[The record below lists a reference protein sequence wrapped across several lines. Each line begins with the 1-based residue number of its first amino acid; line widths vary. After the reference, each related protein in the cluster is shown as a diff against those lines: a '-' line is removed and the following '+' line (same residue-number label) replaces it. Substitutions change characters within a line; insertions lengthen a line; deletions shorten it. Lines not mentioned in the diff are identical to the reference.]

1 MTILEAL
8 RTLIGAERD
17 VADPTVVQVR
27 YPEHHPLAG
36 GLAGLLVRKGT
47 GVGASVYEAHK
58 LGGEDPGPV
67 VAVLER
73 RHFFGA
79 PKDMAGYIAA
89 AGVAGMA
96 FVDVARSVAT
106 VRFLAPDRP
115 EAGVLTSRIDEHR
128 HLSAFRAI
136 VGGGWKE
143 LTHVAFAE
151 LLMDREQEVLTE
163 FAVASVAVF
172 RAAKKIEYDADM
184 DGAGSS
190 GVRVSWGPAADPGTV
205 AVNVPREIKFRIP
218 MWEDTYPTPCTAI
231 LRVRVVAP
239 KEKDAVAPVFRVLW
253 LNEADF
259 EADMARE
266 AKEIVE
272 NALKAHSGGAPVHVF
287 EGTPN
292 AIHRVAGH
300 ER

>member
-1 MTILEAL
+1 
-8 RTLIGAERD
+8 
-17 VADPTVVQVR
+17 
-27 YPEHHPLAG
+27 
-36 GLAGLLVRKGT
+36 
-47 GVGASVYEAHK
+47 
-58 LGGEDPGPV
+58 
-67 VAVLER
+67 
-73 RHFFGA
+73 
-79 PKDMAGYIAA
+79 
-89 AGVAGMA
+89 
-96 FVDVARSVAT
+96 
-106 VRFLAPDRP
+106 
-115 EAGVLTSRIDEHR
+115 
-128 HLSAFRAI
+128 
-136 VGGGWKE
+136 
-143 LTHVAFAE
+143 
-151 LLMDREQEVLTE
+151 
-163 FAVASVAVF
+163 
-172 RAAKKIEYDADM
+172 
-184 DGAGSS
+184 
-190 GVRVSWGPAADPGTV
+190 
-205 AVNVPREIKFRIP
+205 